1 MSAGIYQSLPD
12 PAPDSDFDAGGL
24 GYLVVGN
31 HGRLL
36 DARRTPVTVTAV
48 RPQTG
53 AFEVEIGA
61 FEDAGARWELSLDQ
75 VTRFQFA
82 RGSRVAERAV
92 LAELARAQAR
102 FDRELLVEADPLA
115 REATWRRIAAERG
128 ALRERLSE
136 ALLGGLDAG
145 VHIAQRDGDERVYA
159 LLEQTVAARGL
170 ADLERRFSTALVSNP
185 RAGEFVK
192 GHAIVLAELGLC
204 PYRGQV
210 VRDPDVFA
218 GDCAKDRRA
227 EHLIVRLAFTQ
238 ELWAGLS
245 GETVVLYRGMAVEGE
260 LGERSAA
267 SFISAT
273 FSREV
278 ATAHFEGGPT
288 TEAAALFR
296 QAIPVARLVMTF
308 LETRVMNARF
318 REAEAVLV
326 GNPDA
331 RAF

>member
-12 PAPDSDFDAGGL
+12 PAPDSDFDAGEL
-24 GYLVVGN
+24 GYLVAGN

-75 VTRFQFA
+75 VRRFQFA
-82 RGSRVAERAV
+82 RGSRVAEAAV
-92 LAELARAQAR
+92 LAELEQAAAR
-102 FDRELLVEADPLA
+102 FDRELVVEADRLA
-115 REATWRRIAAERG
+115 RDTTWRRIAAERE
-128 ALRERLSE
+128 AVRERLQTV
-136 ALLGGLDAG
+136 LGGIDADA
-145 VHIAQRDGDERVYA
+145 HITRREGDERLFA
-159 LLEQTVAARGL
+159 LLEETIAARGL

-210 VRDPDVFA
+210 VRDPGCVRRDVS
-218 GDCAKDRRA
+218 KDRRA
-227 EHLIVRLAFTQ
+227 EHLITRLAFTQ
-238 ELWAGLS
+238 ELWAGL
-245 GETVVLYRGMAVEGE
+245 GREAVVLYRGMAVEGE
-260 LGERSAA
+260 LGERAPQ

-278 ATAHFEGGPT
+278 AAAHFDGGPS
-288 TEAAALFR
+288 TETSALWR
-296 QAIPVARLVMTF
+296 QPVPIARLVMTF
-308 LETRVMNARF
+308 LETREMNTRF
-318 REAEAVLV
+318 REAEAVLIA
-326 GNPDA
+326 DAAA